1 MRLTFFEAPVFTR
14 VAPGYLDDA
23 NLRQLQEALLEAP
36 ARGDVIQGTG
46 GFRSCDGMI
55 RGVAKANVA
64 GFVSSITGSKA
75 ITKSGCLPSTARA
88 RSQI

>member
-1 MRLTFFEAPVFTR
+1 MRLTFFETPVFTR
-14 VAPGYLDDA
+14 LAPGYLDDA
-23 NLRQLQEALLEAP
+23 DFRQLQEALLEAP
-36 ARGDVIQGTG
+36 ARGDV
-46 GFRSCDGMI
+46 FRDPADFGSCDGMI